1 MSIIQYLPD
10 GKEIEI
16 EEGETILQ
24 AAVRAGIALAHIC
37 GGNGRCST
45 CRVIILD
52 GLEHCAPRNPKEQA
66 IAELLQFA
74 PEVRLACQASVN
86 GSVKLRRLVLD
97 DEDIELSNL
106 FVKGVEPGSVGIEKH
121 ILILFADIIGFTSFA
136 EALLPY
142 DVIHVLNR
150 YFHQV
155 GEVIGRHGGHI
166 DTYMGDGFM
175 ALFEADNPTKG
186 AVHAIE
192 AGLEMIEVVQRLG
205 PYLQVLYQRSF
216 QIRIGLHYGQVV
228 AGTLGALG
236 NKKMTVIGDAVNLAS
251 RIEAANKKAGTQFLI
266 SEDTYALVKNQVRVG
281 RCSRLSLPGKSGK
294 YTLYEVIGPPGQR
307 RGQ

>member
-1 MSIIQYLPD
+1 MPNIQYLPD

-16 EEGETILQ
+16 KEGETILQ
-24 AAVRAGIALAHIC
+24 AALSAGIPLAHIC
-37 GGNGRCST
+37 GANGRCST

-52 GLEHCAPRNPKEQA
+52 GLENCAPRNPKEQA
-66 IAELLQFA
+66 IAELLQFV
-74 PEVRLACQASVN
+74 PEVRLACQATVY

-97 DEDIELSNL
+97 DEDIELSSL
-106 FVKGVEPGSVGIEKH
+106 FVKGVEPGSGGIEKH

-155 GEVIGRHGGHI
+155 GEVISRHGGHI
-166 DTYMGDGFM
+166 DNYMGDGFM
-175 ALFEADNPTKG
+175 ALFEADSPTKD
-186 AVHAIE
+186 ALQAIE
-192 AGLEMIEVVQRLG
+192 AGLEMIEAVQRLG

-216 QIRIGLHYGQVV
+216 EIRIGLHYGQVV
-228 AGTLGALG
+228 AGTLGASG

-266 SEDTYALVKNQVRVG
+266 SEDTYALVKDHVRVG
-281 RCSRLSLPGKSGK
+281 QCTRLTLPGKSGK
-294 YTLYEVIGPPGQR
+294 YTLYEVIGLLNS
-307 RGQ
+307 